1 VAEAKQRI
9 AFIDWIR
16 GLACIGMFEWHGY
29 DSWLRESARHGKF
42 FRVIQLGGTLPAPIF
57 LFSSGISLA
66 LVVGLALQKGA
77 TAAQAGRRAIRRG
90 AEIFGFGLLF
100 RVQEFLLGQPRAPW
114 TDLLRVDILNIIGV
128 AIMLMGLLCWAA
140 GLGASDAGEIAGRG
154 DATSREDAA
163 PRALPR
169 KRYVIWS
176 AAIAAAIVLAT
187 PPLWTTHQPR
197 WLPWPLESYLNGVH
211 NLGVPQPWL
220 FPIFPWVAF
229 AFAGLAAGFLLFS
242 PWARA
247 HEAGAFALAGAGGGL
262 LFALGEWLDAGRVQL
277 YAVYDFWHTSPNFF
291 LMRTGALLG
300 IVFGAYAWCR
310 WGATLKVFKGFG
322 GFSPVIEMGR
332 TSLFVYWAHI
342 EFVYGRFSIQGKRE
356 QSVLSATAGIV
367 IISAAMVLLATVRNR
382 MKGRGLRSLAFWRRA
397 EGVPA

>member
-1 VAEAKQRI
+1 
-9 AFIDWIR
+9 
-16 GLACIGMFEWHGY
+16 
-29 DSWLRESARHGKF
+29 
-42 FRVIQLGGTLPAPIF
+42 
-57 LFSSGISLA
+57 
-66 LVVGLALQKGA
+66 VGRALQKGA

-114 TDLLRVDILNIIGV
+114 TDLLRVDILNIIGI
-128 AIMLMGLLCWAA
+128 AIMLMGLMCWAA
-140 GLGASDAGEIAGRG
+140 GLRASDAGKVPERG
-154 DATSREDAA
+154 DAM

-169 KRYVIWS
+169 KCYVIWS
-176 AAIAAAIVLAT
+176 AAIAAVIVLAT

-197 WLPWPLESYLNGVH
+197 WLPWPLESYINGVH
-211 NLGVPQPWL
+211 NLGVPQFWL

-229 AFAGLAAGFLLFS
+229 AFAGLAVGFLLFS
-242 PWARA
+242 PRARA
-247 HEAGAFALAGAGGGL
+247 HEGGAFALAGAAGAL
-262 LFALGEWLDAGRVQL
+262 LFALGEWFDAGRTQL

-291 LMRTGALLG
+291 LMRTGVLLG

-310 WGATLKVFKGFG
+310 WGAALKVFKGFG

-342 EFVYGRFSIQGKRE
+342 EFVYGRFSILGKEE
-356 QSVLSATAGIV
+356 QSVLSATAGIL

>member
-1 VAEAKQRI
+1 MAEAKQRI
-9 AFIDWIR
+9 AFLDWVR
-16 GLACIGMFEWHGY
+16 GFACILMFQTHGY
-29 DSWLRESARHGKF
+29 DSWLSESARRTHF
-42 FRVIQLGGTLPAPIF
+42 FQLSQLGGTLPAPIF

-66 LVVGLALQKGA
+66 LVVGRALEKGA
-77 TAAQAGRRAIRRG
+77 TPAHVGRNAILRG

-100 RVQEFLLGQPRAPW
+100 RVQEFLLGQPWAPW

-128 AIMLMGLLCWAA
+128 AIMLMGLMCWLA
-140 GLGASDAGEIAGRG
+140 GLRSRDAGKVAE
-154 DATSREDAA
+154 REDAA

-169 KRYVIWS
+169 RRYVIS
-176 AAIAAAIVLAT
+176 SVAIAALIALVT

-197 WLPWPLESYLNGVH
+197 WLPWPLESYINGVH
-211 NLGVPQPWL
+211 NVGVPQPWL

-229 AFAGLAAGFLLFS
+229 AFAGLAAGFLIFS
-242 PWARA
+242 PRARA
-247 HEAGAFALAGAGGGL
+247 HEGGAFALAGLSGVL
-262 LFALGEWLDAGRVQL
+262 LFALGAWLDARPTQL

-291 LMRTGALLG
+291 LMRAGVLLG

-310 WGATLKVFKGFG
+310 WGAAQK

-342 EFVYGRFSIQGKRE
+342 EFVYGRFSILGKRE
-356 QSVLSATAGIV
+356 QSILSATAGIL
-367 IISAAMVLLATVRNR
+367 IIFAAMVLLATIRNR

>member
-1 VAEAKQRI
+1 MAEAKQRI

-29 DSWLRESARHGKF
+29 DSWLSESARHGKF
-42 FRVIQLGGTLPAPIF
+42 FRLIQLGGTLPAPIF
-57 LFSSGISLA
+57 LFSAGISLA
-66 LVVGLALQKGA
+66 LVVGRALQKGA
-77 TAAQAGRRAIRRG
+77 TAGQAGRRAIRRG

-128 AIMLMGLLCWAA
+128 AIMLMGLMCWVA
-140 GLGASDAGEIAGRG
+140 GLRASDSGKAPERG
-154 DATSREDAA
+154 DAM

-176 AAIAAAIVLAT
+176 AAIAAVIVLAT

-197 WLPWPLESYLNGVH
+197 WLPWPLESYINGVH

-229 AFAGLAAGFLLFS
+229 AFAGLAVGFLLFS

-247 HEAGAFALAGAGGGL
+247 HEARAFALAGVAGGV

-310 WGATLKVFKGFG
+310 WGAALKVFKSLG

-332 TSLFVYWAHI
+332 TSLFVYWVHI
-342 EFVYGRFSIQGKRE
+342 EFVYGRFSILGKGR

-367 IISAAMVLLATVRNR
+367 IIFTAMVLLATVRNR

>member
-1 VAEAKQRI
+1 VADAKQRI

-29 DSWLRESARHGKF
+29 DSWLSESARHGKF
-42 FRVIQLGGTLPAPIF
+42 FRLIQLGGTLPAPIF

-66 LVVGLALQKGA
+66 LVVGRALQKGA

-114 TDLLRVDILNIIGV
+114 TDLLRVDILNIIGI
-128 AIMLMGLLCWAA
+128 AIMLMGLMCWAA
-140 GLGASDAGEIAGRG
+140 GLRASDAGKVPERG
-154 DATSREDAA
+154 DAM

-169 KRYVIWS
+169 KCYVIWS
-176 AAIAAAIVLAT
+176 AAIAAVIVLAT

-197 WLPWPLESYLNGVH
+197 WLPWPLESYINGVH
-211 NLGVPQPWL
+211 NLGVPQFWL

-229 AFAGLAAGFLLFS
+229 AFAGLAVGFLLFS
-242 PWARA
+242 PRARA
-247 HEAGAFALAGAGGGL
+247 HEGGAFALAGAAGAL
-262 LFALGEWLDAGRVQL
+262 LFALGEWFDAGRTQL

-291 LMRTGALLG
+291 LMRTGVLLG

-310 WGATLKVFKGFG
+310 WGAALKVFKGFG

-342 EFVYGRFSIQGKRE
+342 EFVYGRFSILGKEE
-356 QSVLSATAGIV
+356 QSVLSATAGIL

>member
-9 AFIDWIR
+9 AFLDWIR

-42 FRVIQLGGTLPAPIF
+42 FRLVQLGGTLPAPIF
-57 LFSSGISLA
+57 LFSSGLSLA
-66 LVVGLALQKGA
+66 LVVGRALQKGA

-90 AEIFGFGLLF
+90 AEIFGFGMLF
-100 RVQEFLLGQPRAPW
+100 RVQEFLLGQPGAPW
-114 TDLLRVDILNIIGV
+114 TDLLRVDILNIIGI
-128 AIMLMGLLCWAA
+128 AIMLIGLMCWAA
-140 GLGASDAGEIAGRG
+140 GLRTSEAGKIAERG
-154 DATSREDAA
+154 DAA

-169 KRYVIWS
+169 KRYAIS
-176 AAIAAAIVLAT
+176 AAAIAAVIVLAT

-197 WLPWPLESYLNGVH
+197 WLPWPLESYINGVH

-247 HEAGAFALAGAGGGL
+247 HEAGAFALAGVAGGL
-262 LFALGEWLDAGRVQL
+262 LFALGEWLDARPMQV

-291 LMRTGALLG
+291 LMRTGVLLG
-300 IVFGAYAWCR
+300 IVLVAYAWCR
-310 WGATLKVFKGFG
+310 WGVVK

-342 EFVYGRFSIQGKRE
+342 EFVYGRFSILAKRE
-356 QSVLSATAGIV
+356 QSILSATAGIL
-367 IISAAMVLLATVRNR
+367 IISTAMVLLATIRNR
-382 MKGRGLRSLAFWRRA
+382 MTGRGLRSLAFWRRGA
-397 EGVPA
+397 GVPA

>member
-1 VAEAKQRI
+1 MADAKQRI

-42 FRVIQLGGTLPAPIF
+42 FRLIQLGGTLPAPIF

-66 LVVGLALQKGA
+66 LVVGRALQKGA
-77 TAAQAGRRAIRRG
+77 TAAQAGLRAIRRG

-100 RVQEFLLGQPRAPW
+100 RVQEFLLGWPRAPW
-114 TDLLRVDILNIIGV
+114 TDLLRVDILNIIGI
-128 AIMLMGLLCWAA
+128 AIMLMGLMCWVA
-140 GLGASDAGEIAGRG
+140 GLRARDSGKAPELG
-154 DATSREDAA
+154 DAM

-176 AAIAAAIVLAT
+176 AAIAAVIVLAT

-197 WLPWPLESYLNGVH
+197 WLPWPLESYINGVH
-211 NLGVPQPWL
+211 NLGVPQFWL

-229 AFAGLAAGFLLFS
+229 AFAGLAVGFLLFS

-247 HEAGAFALAGAGGGL
+247 HEGGAFALAGAAGAL

-291 LMRTGALLG
+291 LMRTGVLLG

-310 WGATLKVFKGFG
+310 WGAAVK

-342 EFVYGRFSIQGKRE
+342 EFVYGRFSILGKDE
-356 QSVLSATAGIV
+356 QSVLSATAGIL
-367 IISAAMVLLATVRNR
+367 IISAAMVVLATVRNR